1 MVRVRPGSDM
11 FSGSPVFAMGML
23 VARIAVC
30 LHGREPP
37 SQSMG
42 DRDLAK
48 LPGLF
53 EFIQL
58 TESLL
63 DRIPTVPDLLGLLF
77 GLLPRAGLRGD
88 SRVLPV
94 S

>member
-1 MVRVRPGSDM
+1 M
-11 FSGSPVFAMGML
+11 FSGSPVFVIGML

-37 SQSMG
+37 FQSMG

-48 LPGLF
+48 LASLLKF
-53 EFIQL
+53 VQL

-77 GLLPRAGLRGD
+77 RLLPRAGLRGD
-88 SRVLPV
+88 SRVPPIP
-94 S
+94 